1 MLSKVTCFCTLLTSL
16 LLSPGKKFDKTKEEK
31 FLDRPPKTFSYQ
43 GGNMPSKKKGGKYAI
58 EIRGNMAS
66 KGKYATEIGKLF
78 GKLKTKLFNC
88 SKLRDFYAIDEI

>member
-1 MLSKVTCFCTLLTSL
+1 MAVFSPEPEQFDPHSYKFPPRPAEPTMTMSTVVDFVESSL
-16 LLSPGKKFDKTKEEK
+16 A
-31 FLDRPPKTFSYQ
+31 R
-43 GGNMPSKKKGGKYAI
+43 KKGGKYAI